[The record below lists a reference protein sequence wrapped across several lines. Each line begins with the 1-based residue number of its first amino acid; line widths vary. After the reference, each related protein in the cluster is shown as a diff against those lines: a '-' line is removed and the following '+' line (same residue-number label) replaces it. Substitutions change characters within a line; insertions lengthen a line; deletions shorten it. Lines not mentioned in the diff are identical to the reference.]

1 MAVNRNVAVLPLID
15 PLGPDVIVV
24 SGAVVSL
31 GAEALP
37 IVIALT
43 TVALSP
49 SASVTVRRTFL
60 VPASEKVNDMV
71 LPLPSGHWP
80 PPAPSVPS
88 STHE

>member
-1 MAVNRNVAVLPLID
+1 
-15 PLGPDVIVV
+15 VIT
-24 SGAVVSL
+24 S
-31 GAEALP
+31 
-37 IVIALT
+37 T

-49 SASVTVRRTFL
+49 SASVTVSRTFL

-71 LPLPSGHWP
+71 WPLPSGHWP